1 MNLKQIA
8 EQALKTDKEK
18 NLEISLFYTC
28 VPKIL
33 MMIYSSR
40 DIETDKMKLVIL
52 GHVLPFYSP
61 KNQKDQNFEKHEK
74 KLLEISSLYDVQ

>member
-1 MNLKQIA
+1 MNLKKIA

-18 NLEISLFYTC
+18 NLEILFYTC

-40 DIETDKMKLVIL
+40 DIK
-52 GHVLPFYSP
+52 
-61 KNQKDQNFEKHEK
+61 
-74 KLLEISSLYDVQ
+74 

>member
-1 MNLKQIA
+1 MNLKKIA
-8 EQALKTDKEK
+8 EQALKTDKGK

>member
-1 MNLKQIA
+1 MNLKKIA

-40 DIETDKMKLVIL
+40 DIK
-52 GHVLPFYSP
+52 
-61 KNQKDQNFEKHEK
+61 
-74 KLLEISSLYDVQ
+74 